1 MHADAHYSLLQQ
13 PHKRFAEFH
22 KAYPSVIA
30 GEDNM
35 HHPILCMRI
44 EDMNVAS
51 LLTFDPDADIPLL
64 DGQRNERL
72 CHRSCRLPSCR
83 YTTVHGRVRC
93 RLLTDRFRTAER
105 SVQEA

>member
-64 DGQRNERL
+64 EGQRNERL
-72 CHRSCRLPSCR
+72 CHRSCRLPSMALDNR
-83 YTTVHGRVRC
+83 
-93 RLLTDRFRTAER
+93 A
-105 SVQEA
+105 